1 MECVQSYDLLDVEK
15 ISLFPCMNILNEI
28 IEALVRLDLIE
39 SRWNSWKNLSGYEI
53 TRIKQTENI
62 AK

>member
-1 MECVQSYDLLDVEK
+1 
-15 ISLFPCMNILNEI
+15 MNILNEI

-53 TRIKQTENI
+53 TQIKQTENI

>member
-1 MECVQSYDLLDVEK
+1 
-15 ISLFPCMNILNEI
+15 MNILNEI